1 MENGVSFRIKRL
13 NGSEVQIVHHDK
25 LMKQPIQPNG
35 STEGNISRETVMDK
49 IKPQQFEVN
58 EEQNE
63 KLHTDDSLESI
74 DESGLT
80 PSFTQPLT
88 LFDMEGAA

>member
-1 MENGVSFRIKRL
+1 
-13 NGSEVQIVHHDK
+13 
-25 LMKQPIQPNG
+25 
-35 STEGNISRETVMDK
+35 MDK

-63 KLHTDDSLESI
+63 KLHINDSLESI

-80 PSFTQPLT
+80 PSFTQPLIIVNSSIRNEGDEQSYYRESNSNTET
-88 LFDMEGAA
+88 LGVNDRMNSSEGEIHPLEQKQ